1 MTMRE
6 RERELIFRL
15 EGLEVQDLLSDV
27 VLFTSFYKEIQA
39 YLEEVRKENHQGF
52 FIAREIYN
60 LLEELAFAEDVQAEG
75 PRQLQVKIDALLA
88 FLTGVLQTS
97 PSEFSSTELS
107 VAVSLGDAEFRELV
121 PVPGLL
127 QDLQPFL
134 LEFSSMSEY
143 WQELDSSLS
152 KGNLSRNQLQ
162 ELYRGVHSL
171 KGTSSFF
178 EVLQDTIPPFC
189 HELET
194 FLANLLERGDLA
206 NLEESQAL
214 SRSLRFLQ
222 AMFQNLQSALEGDR
236 RRVELNLEQSLE
248 QLKRL
253 NTGSAFEV
261 EKIMS
266 STRIVGGGQTAVR
279 IPADQMDDLAD
290 RLQKILLSISRV
302 YREQDLSRLLFREVE
317 LIEKRIRGVQDR
329 ILDLRLF
336 SVAGLFER
344 CERQVHD
351 LSSRLD
357 KKVTLSFQGSDTRV
371 DKQISDGVFQP
382 LVHLIN
388 NAIDHGIEEERER
401 EKAGKPIAGKLTIRA
416 YYRSNRVVFEVEDD
430 GRGLNESEILNK
442 AEKMGLNLNFDSIP
456 RDHLLLRL
464 ITQPGF
470 STKSTLSQTSG
481 RGVGMDVVSNQIRQL
496 GGTLGMETR
505 EEEGTLFRIQLP
517 LSFFT
522 SECLVIEGARG
533 KLCLLLSNVHSV
545 LRVSQ
550 LEPSQNQQLQKGH
563 LVYEGEDL
571 KVASL
576 NNSVFQSNGEAE
588 DTLLLLKDTYSNS
601 FGLLVEKCSSKETLL
616 IQPMGNSLLNQLTLT
631 RSAGI
636 LSDGSLSCVLD
647 IDELASL
654 VNKQSEAQP

>member
-39 YLEEVRKENHQGF
+39 YLEEVRKEHHQGF

-88 FLTGVLQTS
+88 FLTGELQMGTPDLVS
-97 PSEFSSTELS
+97 NERST
-107 VAVSLGDAEFRELV
+107 AANLGDAEFRDLV
-121 PVPGLL
+121 AVPGLL

-152 KGNLSRNQLQ
+152 KGSLSRSQLQ

-178 EVLQDTIPPFC
+178 AVLQDTIPPFC

-194 FLANLLERGDLA
+194 FLSNLLERVELA
-206 NLEESQAL
+206 NLKESQAL

-222 AMFQNLQSALEGDR
+222 ATFQNLQAALEGDR
-236 RRVELNLEQSLE
+236 RRVELNLGQSLE

-253 NTGSAFEV
+253 NSGSSFEV

-266 STRIVGGGQTAVR
+266 STKVVGGGQTAVR

-290 RLQKILLSISRV
+290 RLQKILLSVSRV
-302 YREQDLSRLLFREVE
+302 YREQDLSRLLFREIE
-317 LIEKRIRGVQDR
+317 LIERRILGVQDR

-344 CERQVHD
+344 CERQVYE
-351 LSSRLD
+351 LSSRLN

-388 NAIDHGIEEERER
+388 NAIDHGIEEKKER
-401 EKAGKPIAGKLTIRA
+401 EKAGKSLAGKLTIRA

-430 GRGLNESEILNK
+430 GRGLNESEIVK
-442 AEKMGLNLNFDSIP
+442 QAENMGLNVNFGSIP
-456 RDHLLLRL
+456 RDQLLLKL
-464 ITQPGF
+464 ITQAGF

-481 RGVGMDVVSNQIRQL
+481 RGVGMDVVANQIRQL

-517 LSFFT
+517 LYFFT

-550 LEPSQNQQLQKGH
+550 LEPSQKQQLQKGH
-563 LVYEGEDL
+563 LVHAGEDL

-576 NNSVFQSNGEAE
+576 NNSVFQSDGGAE
-588 DTLLLLKDTYSNS
+588 DTLLLLKDNYSNS

-654 VNKQSEAQP
+654 VYKSGEAQA

>member
-15 EGLEVQDLLSDV
+15 EGLDVQDLLLDV

-60 LLEELAFAEDVQAEG
+60 LLEELAFVEDVQAEG
-75 PRQLQVKIDALLA
+75 PRQLQLKIDALLA

-97 PSEFSSTELS
+97 PSEFSSTEPS
-107 VAVSLGDAEFRELV
+107 IAASLGDAEFRELV

-143 WQELDSSLS
+143 LQELDSSLS

-194 FLANLLERGDLA
+194 FLANLLERGELA

-222 AMFQNLQSALEGDR
+222 AMFQNLQAALKGDR

-248 QLKRL
+248 QLRRL
-253 NTGSAFEV
+253 NAGSAFEV

-302 YREQDLSRLLFREVE
+302 YREQDLSRLLFREIE

-344 CERQVHD
+344 CERQVHE
-351 LSSRLD
+351 LSSRLN

-371 DKQISDGVFQP
+371 DKQISDGVFLP

-401 EKAGKPIAGKLTIRA
+401 EKVGKTIAGKLIIRA

-430 GRGLNESEILNK
+430 GRGLNESEIVRK
-442 AEKMGLNLNFDSIP
+442 AAEVGINVDFGSIP
-456 RDHLLLRL
+456 REHQLLRL

-505 EEEGTLFRIQLP
+505 EDEGTLFRIQLP

-533 KLCLLLSNVHSV
+533 KLCLLLSNVYSV

-550 LEPSQNQQLQKGH
+550 LEPSQNQQLQQGH
-563 LVYEGEDL
+563 LVHEGEDL
-571 KVASL
+571 KVASI
-576 NNSVFQSNGEAE
+576 NNSVFQSDGGTE

-654 VNKQSEAQP
+654 VDKSAEAQA

>member
-15 EGLEVQDLLSDV
+15 EGLDVQDLLLDV

-60 LLEELAFAEDVQAEG
+60 LLEELAFVEDVQAEG
-75 PRQLQVKIDALLA
+75 PRQLQLKIDALLA
-88 FLTGVLQTS
+88 FLNGVLQTS
-97 PSEFSSTELS
+97 PSEFSSTKPS
-107 VAVSLGDAEFRELV
+107 IAASLGDAEFRELV

-143 WQELDSSLS
+143 LQELDSSLS

-194 FLANLLERGDLA
+194 FLANLLERGELA

-222 AMFQNLQSALEGDR
+222 AMFQNLQAALEGDR

-248 QLKRL
+248 QLRRL
-253 NTGSAFEV
+253 NAGSAFEV

-302 YREQDLSRLLFREVE
+302 YREQDLSRLLFREIE

-344 CERQVHD
+344 CERQVHE
-351 LSSRLD
+351 LSSRLN

-371 DKQISDGVFQP
+371 DKQISDGVFLP

-401 EKAGKPIAGKLTIRA
+401 EKVGKTIAGKLIIRA

-430 GRGLNESEILNK
+430 GRGLNESEIVRK
-442 AEKMGLNLNFDSIP
+442 AAEVGINVDFGSIP
-456 RDHLLLRL
+456 REHQLLRL

-505 EEEGTLFRIQLP
+505 EDEGTLFRIQLP

-533 KLCLLLSNVHSV
+533 KLCLLLSNVYSV

-550 LEPSQNQQLQKGH
+550 LEPSQNQQLQQGH
-563 LVYEGEDL
+563 LVHEGEDL
-571 KVASL
+571 KVASI
-576 NNSVFQSNGEAE
+576 NNSVFQSDGGTE

-654 VNKQSEAQP
+654 VDKSAEAQA

>member
-15 EGLEVQDLLSDV
+15 EGLDVQDLLLDV

-60 LLEELAFAEDVQAEG
+60 LLEELAFVEDVQAEG
-75 PRQLQVKIDALLA
+75 PRQLQLKIDALLA

-97 PSEFSSTELS
+97 PSEFSSTEPS
-107 VAVSLGDAEFRELV
+107 IAASLGDAEFRELV

-143 WQELDSSLS
+143 LQELDSSLS

-194 FLANLLERGDLA
+194 FLANLLERGELA

-222 AMFQNLQSALEGDR
+222 AMFQNLQAALEGDR

-248 QLKRL
+248 QLRRL
-253 NTGSAFEV
+253 NAGSAFEV

-302 YREQDLSRLLFREVE
+302 YREQDLSRLLFREIE

-344 CERQVHD
+344 CERQVHE
-351 LSSRLD
+351 LSSRLN

-371 DKQISDGVFQP
+371 DKQISDGVFLP

-401 EKAGKPIAGKLTIRA
+401 EKVGKTIAGKLIIRA

-430 GRGLNESEILNK
+430 GRGLNESEIVRK
-442 AEKMGLNLNFDSIP
+442 AAEVGINVDFGSIP
-456 RDHLLLRL
+456 REHQLLRL

-505 EEEGTLFRIQLP
+505 EDEGTLFRIQLP

-533 KLCLLLSNVHSV
+533 KLCLLLSNVYSV

-550 LEPSQNQQLQKGH
+550 LEPSQNQQLQQGH
-563 LVYEGEDL
+563 LVHEGEDL
-571 KVASL
+571 KVASI
-576 NNSVFQSNGEAE
+576 NNSVFQSDGGTE

-654 VNKQSEAQP
+654 VDKSAEAQA